1 MRMPIQ
7 LEIFH
12 PDRIVVG
19 IGRGEVTLEEYQN
32 FMAELVKAG
41 VLHYRKIIDAM
52 SATTPDLSI
61 ERFVALE
68 ARLATSLQA
77 NRLPRGPLAIV
88 INRERVEIARIFKK
102 MASNDRPVE
111 VFSSIHDARRWLREQ
126 PVGSG

>member
-1 MRMPIQ
+1 MPIQ

-19 IGRGEVTLEEYQN
+19 VGRGEVTLEEYQN
-32 FMAELVKAG
+32 FMTELVKAG

-52 SATTPDLSI
+52 SATTSDLNLDQ
-61 ERFVALE
+61 FVAIE
-68 ARLATSLQA
+68 ARLAANIEA

-88 INRERVEIARIFKK
+88 INRERAETARIFKK
-102 MASNDRPVE
+102 MASKDRPVE

-126 PVGSG
+126 PL